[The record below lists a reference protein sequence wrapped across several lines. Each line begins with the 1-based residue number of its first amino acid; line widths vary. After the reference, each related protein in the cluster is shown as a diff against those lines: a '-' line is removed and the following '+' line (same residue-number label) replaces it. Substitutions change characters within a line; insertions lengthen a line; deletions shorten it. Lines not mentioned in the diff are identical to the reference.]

1 MLFRSWAERDPVAAQ
16 RLAAVRA
23 AVAAIADEHSL
34 PAENLLPPDVV
45 RRLAWRPPEPPSP
58 EGVGADLLEHG
69 ARPWQAELTAKPI
82 SRALIRLAE
91 QDAGSQTR
99 PGDPPP

>member
-1 MLFRSWAERDPVAAQ
+1 MAAQ

-23 AVAAIADEHSL
+23 AVKAVAGEHSL
-34 PAENLLPPDVV
+34 PSENLLPPDVV

-58 EGVGADLLEHG
+58 EAVGADLLEHG

-82 SRALIRLAE
+82 SRALIRLDE
-91 QDAGSQTR
+91 QDEG
-99 PGDPPP
+99 

>member
-1 MLFRSWAERDPVAAQ
+1 VAAK

-58 EGVGADLLEHG
+58 EAVGDDLLEHG

-91 QDAGSQTR
+91 QDEGSETR
-99 PGDPPP
+99 TTDPPP

>member
-1 MLFRSWAERDPVAAQ
+1 VAAQ
-16 RLAAVRA
+16 RLATVRT

-45 RRLAWRPPEPPSP
+45 RRLAWRPPEPPGP
-58 EGVGADLLEHG
+58 EAVGADLLEHG

-91 QDAGSQTR
+91 KDGE
-99 PGDPPP
+99 

>member
-1 MLFRSWAERDPVAAQ
+1 VAAR

-23 AVAAIADEHSL
+23 AIAAIADEHSL

-58 EGVGADLLEHG
+58 EEIGAELLEHG
-69 ARPWQAELTAKPI
+69 ARPWQTELTAKPI
-82 SRALIRLAE
+82 SRAVIRLAE
-91 QDAGSQTR
+91 QDEGAETR
-99 PGDPPP
+99 PADPSP